1 MYDFSHLGQSFQIHF
16 YDSIAT
22 ELVAATELVVFTAVI
37 SWELMFSFLRFPI
50 TLLEL
55 QEKTTEQLQT
65 ANTNEA
71 FP

>member
-37 SWELMFSFLRFPI
+37 S
-50 TLLEL
+50 
-55 QEKTTEQLQT
+55 
-65 ANTNEA
+65 
-71 FP
+71 